1 MQAAKEPDMGALV
14 QETSTLTARF
24 QTTVPRG
31 VRKRLNLQKGD
42 RICFVLDQDGRIYV
56 EPAPKGDA
64 DPALGAF
71 LDLIEADIK
80 SHPDRLNAFGG
91 GLRDRLAALVG
102 DVDVDLDA
110 PLSPDDE

>member
-1 MQAAKEPDMGALV
+1 MTALV
-14 QETSTLTARF
+14 REVSTLTARF

-42 RICFVLDQDGRIYV
+42 RICFTLDEDGRVYV
-56 EPAPKGDA
+56 EPAQTDGA

-71 LDLIEADIK
+71 LDLIEADVQ
-80 SHPDRLNAFGG
+80 SHPERLGAFGG
-91 GLRDRLAALVG
+91 GLHDRLAALVG

-110 PLSPDDE
+110 PLSADD